1 MKKIDNDFVREQ
13 YQVAVDSY
21 RALALNLGLW
31 ESERQLFE
39 QYFHKTDKLLDIGC
53 GTGRTTFG
61 LFQLGYSS
69 LTGLDLTP
77 KMIEVAQDLNP
88 TFNSQIEFMVGDA
101 SDLPFPAES
110 FDGAIFSFN
119 GLMSIPR
126 AEARLKAVEEAY
138 RVLKADKY
146 WVFTTHDR
154 GESPKYAAF
163 WEQERLR
170 WQRGK
175 EPAEVFEF
183 GDLITDSRN
192 EPGKIFIH
200 IPDYEE
206 VAQLIHSGGF
216 TLIDTFMRDNRVVE
230 SPEVKEA
237 SGDCRFWVVKKRVK

>member
-1 MKKIDNDFVREQ
+1 MKKINNDFVIAQ

-31 ESERQLFE
+31 KSERQLFE

-88 TFNSQIEFMVGDA
+88 TFNSQIEFIVGDA
-101 SDLPFPAES
+101 TELPFPAES

-138 RVLKADKY
+138 RVLKADKLLG
-146 WVFTTHDR
+146 FHHPRSGRKPQICGLLGAGKT
-154 GESPKYAAF
+154 PLAA
-163 WEQERLR
+163 RKGTR
-170 WQRGK
+170 RS
-175 EPAEVFEF
+175 
-183 GDLITDSRN
+183 I
-192 EPGKIFIH
+192 
-200 IPDYEE
+200 
-206 VAQLIHSGGF
+206 
-216 TLIDTFMRDNRVVE
+216 
-230 SPEVKEA
+230 
-237 SGDCRFWVVKKRVK
+237 